1 MSVMPGSGYQENS
14 ASAKSKYS
22 WLPNLFSLSRVLIAP
37 FFFFAV
43 KANNFVLIAILAFW
57 AVLSDFLDGRLARH
71 FKAISN
77 TGKILDPLGDK
88 LCVGFAALAATIYG
102 DLPVV
107 LLVIIVARDFFIGLL
122 GIILSGRIKEVP
134 SSNPIGKVTVTVL
147 SLTLIIYIFRISVL
161 FPYAFWLAIFFVAL
175 SSLAYLMVGI
185 QLFLKKV

>member
-1 MSVMPGSGYQENS
+1 MNETLEGGQQEHV
-14 ASAKSKYS
+14 ASIKSKYS
-22 WLPNLFSLSRVLIAP
+22 WLPNLFSLTRVLIAP

-43 KANNFVLIAILAFW
+43 KTDNYMLIAMLAFW

-88 LCVGFAALAATIYG
+88 LCVAAAGLAATIYG
-102 DLPVV
+102 ELPVV

-122 GIILSGRIKEVP
+122 GVILSKRIKNVP

-147 SLTLIIYIFRISVL
+147 SLTLLIYIFKISIL

-175 SSLAYLMVGI
+175 SSLAYLLVGI
-185 QLFLKKV
+185 QLFTKKV

>member
-1 MSVMPGSGYQENS
+1 MNETLEGGQQEHA
-14 ASAKSKYS
+14 ASIKSKYS
-22 WLPNLFSLSRVLIAP
+22 WLPNLFSLTRVLIAP

-43 KANNFVLIAILAFW
+43 KTDNYMLIAMLAFW

-88 LCVGFAALAATIYG
+88 LCVAAAGLAATIYG
-102 DLPVV
+102 ELPVV

-122 GIILSGRIKEVP
+122 GVILSKRIKNVP

-147 SLTLIIYIFRISVL
+147 SLTLLIYIFKISIL

-175 SSLAYLMVGI
+175 SSLAYLLVGI
-185 QLFLKKV
+185 QLFTKKV